1 MHLGRAITIFLILSI
16 FNMPYGYYTLL
27 RLIVTV
33 GSVAYCVQF
42 LEKKNMNMVYLFGF
56 IAILFNPLIPVYLNK
71 ETWLIIDLIVGGI
84 FFFIRPD
91 QDD

>member
-1 MHLGRAITIFLILSI
+1 
-16 FNMPYGYYTLL
+16 MPYGYYTLL

>member
-1 MHLGRAITIFLILSI
+1 
-16 FNMPYGYYTLL
+16 MPYGYYTLL

-71 ETWLIIDLIVGGI
+71 DTWLIIDLIVGGI
-84 FFFIRPD
+84 FFFIHPD
-91 QDD
+91 QDA